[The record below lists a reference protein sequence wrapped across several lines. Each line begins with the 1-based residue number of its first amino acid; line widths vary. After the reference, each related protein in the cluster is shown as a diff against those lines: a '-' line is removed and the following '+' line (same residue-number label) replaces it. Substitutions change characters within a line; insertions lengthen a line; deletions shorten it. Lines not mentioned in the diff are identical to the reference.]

1 MASFPGFADIYI
13 YMYVCMYI
21 NVYIYIYPYVHLYAP
36 ESTAVLTAVIL
47 LKANNMES
55 INSIKS
61 YLVIYV

>member
-1 MASFPGFADIYI
+1 
-13 YMYVCMYI
+13 MYI
-21 NVYIYIYPYVHLYAP
+21 YIYIYPYVHLYAP